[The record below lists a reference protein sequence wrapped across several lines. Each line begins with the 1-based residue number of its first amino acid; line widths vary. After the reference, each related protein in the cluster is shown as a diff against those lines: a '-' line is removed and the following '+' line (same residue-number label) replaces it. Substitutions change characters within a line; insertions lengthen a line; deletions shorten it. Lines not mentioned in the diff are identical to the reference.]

1 MGNQMLDI
9 QEFRTRVKECREL
22 FPHHW
27 EASRKL
33 MNQDALSTIL
43 PALLHSIQVASL
55 APRLQESLIEVVQQ
69 FGQQIKTKQLQQTL
83 KELTGLPP
91 SKAMRA
97 LLVWGVLAVDDNEQG
112 ETENFS
118 GKELESRLRVARNP
132 YDILL
137 QAKTP
142 SLLDIGAGD
151 LTFEQELVDQYVP
164 QLRSENRMLWLHA
177 FDRLTPG
184 SRVGGVYHKNLD
196 YERNLKK
203 YPEQELR
210 YQFWGD
216 MDLERFRDA
225 KGARQQYTICTC
237 HAPANPT
244 FAYEPSRLESSI
256 ILQHLQTTRG
266 HFRPSRFEG
275 ESVLEV
281 SHQDKILTFPPWK
294 FNIVGPLA
302 LLEFMGQRGQVGVL
316 SAIDDEVFWEILS
329 QILADPQFR
338 PSNTIFTKDSIP
350 DVFGS
355 VYEKLD
361 SLPIGERIDL
371 SKVSE
376 LRDRI
381 PSGAASQTQKAEF
394 FKFQYV
400 EIRRGA
406 MWEGIPSSFT
416 AKQFSHMTEESI
428 PWWVIFVAGA
438 C

>member
-9 QEFRTRVKECREL
+9 QEFRTRVKESREL

-33 MNQDALSTIL
+33 MNQDSLSTIL
-43 PALLHSIQVASL
+43 PALLQSIQEASL
-55 APRLQESLIEVVQQ
+55 APRLQESLIDVVQQ
-69 FGQQIKTKQLQQTL
+69 FGQQIKAKHIHQTL

-112 ETENFS
+112 EPENFS
-118 GKELESRLRVARNP
+118 GKELVSRLREVRNP

-137 QAKTP
+137 HATTP

-164 QLRSENRMLWLHA
+164 LLRTDKKMLRLHA

-184 SRVGGVYHKNLD
+184 SRVGGVYHKNPD
-196 YERNLKK
+196 HERNVKK

-210 YQFWGD
+210 YQFWGN

-244 FAYEPSRLESSI
+244 FAYEPSRLEAWI
-256 ILQHLQTTRG
+256 IRQHLQATRG
-266 HFRPSRFEG
+266 QFQPGRFEG

-338 PSNTIFTKDSIP
+338 PSNKIFTKDSVP
-350 DVFGS
+350 EVFGL

-361 SLPIGERIDL
+361 SLPVGERFDL
-371 SKVSE
+371 SEVVE

-381 PSGAASQTQKAEF
+381 PFGAPSQTQTSQF

-416 AKQFSHMTEESI
+416 AKQFSHMKEESI
-428 PWWVIFVAGA
+428 PWWVIFVTGD